1 MDLAMDLW
9 HSNNIKVIVRKFL
22 KDDCLNTELLNYVDC
37 TSFFVL
43 ILSVWLTIKPNN
55 LKYCSQIS
63 KKHQTFIFAKGV
75 LQSRACSSVHLSVCL
90 SACQFFCLSFCP
102 SVTHFSQDLLSGY
115 SNFLHEDILPYILK
129 SDKARFWKIVFF
141 V

>member
-90 SACQFFCLSFCP
+90 SACLPASFSVCLSVRLWHIFLRISSVAILIFCMRIFC
-102 SVTHFSQDLLSGY
+102 HIY
-115 SNFLHEDILPYILK
+115 
-129 SDKARFWKIVFF
+129 
-141 V
+141 

>member
-43 ILSVWLTIKPNN
+43 NLSVWLTIKPNN

-63 KKHQTFIFAKGV
+63 KKHQIFIFAKGV

-90 SACQFFCLSFCP
+90 SVCLPASFSLCLSVRLWHIFLRISSVAILIFCMRIFC
-102 SVTHFSQDLLSGY
+102 HIY
-115 SNFLHEDILPYILK
+115 
-129 SDKARFWKIVFF
+129 
-141 V
+141 